1 MHEAIVAI
9 LVEGV
14 PASPAAPEIVPG
26 SPGVPRAPRSPE
38 VAALAE
44 AASPAVREGSGLAE
58 PPGIQLERKGRVRS
72 IPSAAERQA
81 QRKRSLDAALH
92 DEPCGSM
99 SFMRPPSPGGSPPP
113 LVLSPRGLR
122 PVQLADLSAAVKR
135 EKKKAGVVGARLQR
149 TFSGCLAPEE
159 AMVAEVA
166 QEEVDPETLFEPSDL
181 PGLCSVQSSPK
192 RCRLAYGTKAVSPVK
207 AVSMDCDIRALSP
220 LKRTNL
226 DFDFKELQ
234 MYDE

>member
-1 MHEAIVAI
+1 MHEAIVGI

-14 PASPAAPEIVPG
+14 PGSPAAPEIVPG

-58 PPGIQLERKGRVRS
+58 PPGIQLERKGRVRPS
-72 IPSAAERQA
+72 ASAAERQA

-135 EKKKAGVVGARLQR
+135 DQKKAGVVGARLQR

-159 AMVAEVA
+159 AMVAEEA

-181 PGLCSVQSSPK
+181 PGMCSVQSSPK

>member
-58 PPGIQLERKGRVRS
+58 PPGIQLERKGRVRPS
-72 IPSAAERQA
+72 ASAAERQA

-135 EKKKAGVVGARLQR
+135 EKKKAGARLER

-166 QEEVDPETLFEPSDL
+166 QEEVDPETLFEQSDL

-234 MYDE
+234 MYDTDPE

>member
-1 MHEAIVAI
+1 M
-9 LVEGV
+9 
-14 PASPAAPEIVPG
+14 
-26 SPGVPRAPRSPE
+26 
-38 VAALAE
+38 
-44 AASPAVREGSGLAE
+44 
-58 PPGIQLERKGRVRS
+58 
-72 IPSAAERQA
+72 
-81 QRKRSLDAALH
+81 H

-99 SFMRPPSPGGSPPP
+99 SFMRPPSTGGSPPP
-113 LVLSPRGLR
+113 LVLSPRGQR

-135 EKKKAGVVGARLQR
+135 EKKKAGLVGARLER

-159 AMVAEVA
+159 ATVVQEEEPMVA
-166 QEEVDPETLFEPSDL
+166 QEEVDPETLFEQSDL

-192 RCRLAYGTKAVSPVK
+192 RCRLAYGTKALSPVK
-207 AVSMDCDIRALSP
+207 AMSMDCDIKALSP

>member
-1 MHEAIVAI
+1 MHEAIVGI

-14 PASPAAPEIVPG
+14 PGSPAAPEIVPG

-58 PPGIQLERKGRVRS
+58 PPGIQLERKGRVRPS
-72 IPSAAERQA
+72 ASAAERQA

-166 QEEVDPETLFEPSDL
+166 QEEVDPETLFEQSDL
-181 PGLCSVQSSPK
+181 PGLCAVQSSPK